1 MKGLINYTLLFA
13 IALTIVWAFMET
25 REWIQKDT
33 QVKQAPDYEEY
44 CLIDILDSAGGQIVS
59 NTAGEDT
66 YRIIG
71 TQRGFEVY
79 QKCAKN

>member
-1 MKGLINYTLLFA
+1 MKGLINYTVCFA
-13 IALTIVWAFMET
+13 IALTFGWAFMEV
-25 REWIQKDT
+25 REWLQEPT
-33 QVKQAPDYEEY
+33 APLPVAGDEW

-59 NTAGEDT
+59 NTAGDDT

-71 TQRGFEVY
+71 TTRGFEVY